1 MAEISQADIERAI
14 KTTCA
19 TVLRNEH
26 YFADLDG
33 LAGDGDFGTSLAT
46 GFRQIEKEWDE
57 IPKTDIGAMLLKISM
72 IVSKHVGGSS
82 GPIWGTGFM
91 KAAML
96 TRGKGEIALQDLAQM
111 LGSAI
116 EGIQARGGG
125 SSGPIWGTGF
135 MKAAMLTRGKGEI
148 ALQDLAQMLG
158 SAIEGIQARGGAQLG
173 DKTLLDALIPVH
185 EKLIAHAA
193 GGNKAAALEE
203 CAAAADNAVD
213 ETRHL
218 VAHRGRASQV
228 GERSA
233 NTPDP
238 GIVAIATILQDW
250 CKDRGVERTPT
261 APEVAKATA

>member
-1 MAEISQADIERAI
+1 MAEISQGDIERAI
-14 KTTCA
+14 RTTCA

-46 GFRQIEKEWDE
+46 GFRQIEAEWDG

-96 TRGKGEIALQDLAQM
+96 TRGKEQVTLA
-111 LGSAI
+111 
-116 EGIQARGGG
+116 E
-125 SSGPIWGTGF
+125 
-135 MKAAMLTRGKGEI
+135 
-148 ALQDLAQMLG
+148 LAGMLG
-158 SAIEGIQARGGAQLG
+158 SAIEGIQARGGAQRG

-185 EKLIAHAA
+185 EKLLEHAA
-193 GGNKAAALEE
+193 SGDTTAALRDS
-203 CAAAADNAVD
+203 ATVADTAVD
-213 ETRHL
+213 ETRSL

-250 CKDRGVERTPT
+250 CKDCGVERTPS
-261 APEVAKATA
+261 APEVARATA

>member
-1 MAEISQADIERAI
+1 MPAISQSQVEDAI
-14 KTTCA
+14 RTTCS

-96 TRGKGEIALQDLAQM
+96 TRGKQAITVDELA
-111 LGSAI
+111 A
-116 EGIQARGGG
+116 
-125 SSGPIWGTGF
+125 
-135 MKAAMLTRGKGEI
+135 
-148 ALQDLAQMLG
+148 MLG
-158 SAIEGIQARGGAQLG
+158 SAIEGIQARGGAQRG

-185 EKLIAHAA
+185 ETLQKHCEA
-193 GGNKAAALEE
+193 GDPDPCAAL
-203 CAAAADNAVD
+203 
-213 ETRHL
+213 
-218 VAHRGRASQV
+218 
-228 GERSA
+228 
-233 NTPDP
+233 
-238 GIVAIATILQDW
+238 
-250 CKDRGVERTPT
+250 KD
-261 APEVAKATA
+261 

>member
-1 MAEISQADIERAI
+1 MAEIPQAQIERAI
-14 KTTCA
+14 KTTCS

-46 GFRQIEKEWDE
+46 GFRQIEKEWDD

-96 TRGKGEIALQDLAQM
+96 TRGKTAITLQELA
-111 LGSAI
+111 
-116 EGIQARGGG
+116 
-125 SSGPIWGTGF
+125 
-135 MKAAMLTRGKGEI
+135 
-148 ALQDLAQMLG
+148 DMLG
-158 SAIEGIQARGGAQLG
+158 SAIEGIQARGGAKLG

-185 EKLIAHAA
+185 ERLKA
-193 GGNKAAALEE
+193 GGDNATALKEA
-203 CAAAADNAVD
+203 AAAADTAID
-213 ETRHL
+213 ETRTL

-250 CKDRGVERTPT
+250 CKDCGVERTPV
-261 APEVAKATA
+261 AAELAKATA

>member
-1 MAEISQADIERAI
+1 MSEISQDQIEQAI
-14 KTTCA
+14 QTTCK

-26 YFADLDG
+26 YFSDLDG

-96 TRGKGEIALQDLAQM
+96 TRGKTAITLQELA
-111 LGSAI
+111 
-116 EGIQARGGG
+116 
-125 SSGPIWGTGF
+125 
-135 MKAAMLTRGKGEI
+135 
-148 ALQDLAQMLG
+148 DMLG
-158 SAIEGIQARGGAQLG
+158 SAIEGIQARGGAKLG

-185 EKLIAHAA
+185 ETLKQHAA
-193 GGNKAAALEE
+193 SGDKAAALKE
-203 CAAAADNAVD
+203 AAQVADNAVD
-213 ETRHL
+213 ETRSF

-250 CKDRGVERTPT
+250 CKEYGVERTP
-261 APEVAKATA
+261 VAAELVKATA

>member
-1 MAEISQADIERAI
+1 MSTISQSQIERAI
-14 KTTCA
+14 RTTCA

-91 KAAML
+91 KAALL
-96 TRGKGEIALQDLAQM
+96 TRGKTEITLDDLA
-111 LGSAI
+111 A
-116 EGIQARGGG
+116 
-125 SSGPIWGTGF
+125 
-135 MKAAMLTRGKGEI
+135 
-148 ALQDLAQMLG
+148 MLG
-158 SAIEGIQARGGAQLG
+158 SAIEGIQARGGARLG

-185 EKLIAHAA
+185 ECLKA
-193 GGNKAAALEE
+193 GGDSTLCDA
-203 CAAAADNAVD
+203 AAAADAAID
-213 ETRHL
+213 ETRTL

-238 GIVAIATILQDW
+238 GIVAIATILTDW
-250 CKDRGVERTPT
+250 CKEYGVDRTPS

>member
-1 MAEISQADIERAI
+1 MSQISQASVERALR
-14 KTTCA
+14 TTA
-19 TVLRNEH
+19 DTVLRNEH
-26 YFADLDG
+26 YFSDLDG

-46 GFRQIEKEWDE
+46 GYRQIVAEWDG
-57 IPKTDIGAMLLKISM
+57 IDKADIGTMLLKVSM

-96 TRGKGEIALQDLAQM
+96 SRGKTEISLEDATAM

-116 EGIQARGGG
+116 
-125 SSGPIWGTGF
+125 
-135 MKAAMLTRGKGEI
+135 
-148 ALQDLAQMLG
+148 D
-158 SAIEGIQARGGAQLG
+158 GIQARGGAKLG
-173 DKTLLDALIPVH
+173 DKTLLDALIPIH
-185 EKLIAHAA
+185 ETLKKHCEA
-193 GGNKAAALEE
+193 GDPDPCAALKD
-203 CAAAADNAVD
+203 CAEAADKAID
-213 ETRHL
+213 ETRSL

-250 CKDRGVERTPT
+250 CKQCGVERTPS
-261 APEVAKATA
+261 APELTRENA

>member
-1 MAEISQADIERAI
+1 MTEISQADIERAI
-14 KTTCA
+14 LTTCS
-19 TVLRNEH
+19 TVLRNEM

-46 GFRQIEKEWDE
+46 GFRQIEAEWDG

-96 TRGKGEIALQDLAQM
+96 TRGKDAVTLDELA
-111 LGSAI
+111 A
-116 EGIQARGGG
+116 
-125 SSGPIWGTGF
+125 
-135 MKAAMLTRGKGEI
+135 
-148 ALQDLAQMLG
+148 MLG
-158 SAIEGIQARGGAQLG
+158 SAIEGIQARGGAQRG
-173 DKTLLDALIPVH
+173 DKTLLDALLPIH
-185 EKLIAHAA
+185 EKLQAA
-193 GGNKAAALEE
+193 SGDKAAALTDA
-203 CAAAADNAVD
+203 AAAADSAVD
-213 ETRHL
+213 ETRNL

-250 CKDRGVERTPT
+250 CKDHGIDRTPT

>member
-1 MAEISQADIERAI
+1 MSTISQSQIERAI
-14 KTTCA
+14 RTTCA

-96 TRGKGEIALQDLAQM
+96 TRGKTEIALADLA
-111 LGSAI
+111 
-116 EGIQARGGG
+116 
-125 SSGPIWGTGF
+125 
-135 MKAAMLTRGKGEI
+135 
-148 ALQDLAQMLG
+148 DMLG
-158 SAIEGIQARGGAQLG
+158 SAIEGIQARGGAKLG

-185 EKLIAHAA
+185 ERLKA
-193 GGNKAAALEE
+193 GGDNATALKDAAQ
-203 CAAAADNAVD
+203 AADAAID
-213 ETRHL
+213 ETRSL

-250 CKDRGVERTPT
+250 CKEYGVERTPV
-261 APEVAKATA
+261 AAELAKATA

>member
-1 MAEISQADIERAI
+1 MAEISQGDIERAI

-46 GFRQIEKEWDE
+46 GFRQIEAEWDG

-96 TRGKGEIALQDLAQM
+96 TRGKEQVSLGELA
-111 LGSAI
+111 
-116 EGIQARGGG
+116 E
-125 SSGPIWGTGF
+125 
-135 MKAAMLTRGKGEI
+135 
-148 ALQDLAQMLG
+148 MLG
-158 SAIEGIQARGGAQLG
+158 SAIEGIQARGGAQRG

-185 EKLIAHAA
+185 EQLQEHAA
-193 GGNKAAALEE
+193 GGDKAEALKDAATV
-203 CAAAADNAVD
+203 ADAAVD
-213 ETRHL
+213 ETRSL

-250 CKDRGVERTPT
+250 CKEYGVERTPS

>member
-26 YFADLDG
+26 YFSDLDG

-46 GFRQIEKEWDE
+46 GFRHIEKEWDE

-72 IVSKHVGGSS
+72 IVSKRVGGSS

-91 KAAML
+91 KGAML
-96 TRGKGEIALQDLAQM
+96 TRGKESVTLQELA
-111 LGSAI
+111 
-116 EGIQARGGG
+116 
-125 SSGPIWGTGF
+125 
-135 MKAAMLTRGKGEI
+135 
-148 ALQDLAQMLG
+148 DMLG
-158 SAIEGIQARGGAQLG
+158 SAIEGIQARGGAKLG

-185 EKLIAHAA
+185 EKLKEHAA
-193 GGNKAAALEE
+193 AGDKAAALKD
-203 CAAAADNAVD
+203 AADAADTAVD
-213 ETRHL
+213 ETRSL

-238 GIVAIATILQDW
+238 GIVAIATILHDW
-250 CKDRGVERTPT
+250 CKEYGVDRTPS

>member
-1 MAEISQADIERAI
+1 MADISQADIERAI

-46 GFRQIEKEWDE
+46 GFRVIENEWDG
-57 IPKTDIGAMLLKISM
+57 IDKSNIGAMLLKISM
-72 IVSKHVGGSS
+72 LVSKHVGGSS

-96 TRGKGEIALQDLAQM
+96 TRGKTGIALQDLA
-111 LGSAI
+111 
-116 EGIQARGGG
+116 
-125 SSGPIWGTGF
+125 
-135 MKAAMLTRGKGEI
+135 
-148 ALQDLAQMLG
+148 DMLG
-158 SAIEGIQARGGAQLG
+158 SAIEGIQARGGAKLG

-185 EKLIAHAA
+185 EKLTAHAA
-193 GGNKAAALEE
+193 GGDKAAALKD
-203 CAAAADNAVD
+203 AAQAADSAVD

-218 VAHRGRASQV
+218 IAHRGRASQV

-250 CKDRGVERTPT
+250 CKQCGVERTAV